1 MACDASWELESWAGG
16 HINVWGAAWA
26 CWAKKIKIVVHS
38 STGAEYVSV
47 DLGIRELM
55 YLRNMLHD
63 DWHIDMPT
71 IPILED
77 NKSCIYLAE
86 GPTMHHRTKHMDIR
100 YHYIRECTNPLP
112 GQLLPRA
119 RMQYHPTNHMSA
131 DVMTKALVRKLF
143 QRHSAVLMGHSG
155 IGGLERPLFE

>member
-1 MACDASWELESWAGG
+1 MSANNANPILRRLGIKGDVSGG
-16 HINVWGAAWA
+16 HF
-26 CWAKKIKIVVHS
+26 K
-38 STGAEYVSV
+38 
-47 DLGIRELM
+47 
-55 YLRNMLHD
+55 
-63 DWHIDMPT
+63 
-71 IPILED
+71 D

-143 QRHSAVLMGHSG
+143 QRHSAVLLGHSG
-155 IGGLERPLFE
+155 IGGLERPLFEK